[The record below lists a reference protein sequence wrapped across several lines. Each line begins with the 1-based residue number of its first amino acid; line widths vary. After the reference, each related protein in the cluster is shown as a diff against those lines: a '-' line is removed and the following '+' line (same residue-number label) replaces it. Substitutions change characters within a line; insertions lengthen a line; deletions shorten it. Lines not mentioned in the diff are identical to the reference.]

1 MLDREHWQVL
11 AFALLFGVLGYA
23 ASSWWF
29 DEASGLRGDS
39 APAWVLKDLGGTEH
53 RLAQY
58 RGRPVLLNFWATWC
72 PPCVRELPMLDK
84 LHSENKLVVLA
95 IAEDDRAAVD
105 AFLADR
111 NFKMPV
117 IASSPRDGL
126 SDQLGN
132 PGIYPY
138 SVLLDAQGRVAE
150 VRRGEL
156 SRSQILEMLED
167 LP

>member
-1 MLDREHWQVL
+1 MLDRAHWQVL
-11 AFALLFGVLGYA
+11 AFATCFGVLGYA

-29 DEASGLRGDS
+29 DEASGMRGTA
-39 APAWVLKDLGGTEH
+39 APAWVLKDLSGNEH

-72 PPCVRELPMLDK
+72 PPCVRELPMLDA
-84 LHSENKLVVLA
+84 LHREKKLVVLA
-95 IAEDDRAAVD
+95 IAEDDRAAVN
-105 AFLADR
+105 AFLASR
-111 NFKMPV
+111 SFSMPM

-132 PGIYPY
+132 PGVYPY
-138 SVLLDAQGRVAE
+138 SVLLNAEGRVAH

-156 SRSQILEMLED
+156 SRSEILELLAE